1 MNFYTNVLQ
10 YGNSILVREVRDG
23 ERMTRRVKYEP
34 TLFDMVNTSE
44 ETGYKTLDGNSVLP
58 HTFDSIKEAKQWVAN
73 RENQKEIIFG
83 NTQYPYCWIA
93 DEYPN
98 RVDWDLDQMLM
109 VTIDIEVECENG
121 FPKPEDAAEPMLSIT
136 IKNHQ
141 TKRIVVWGI
150 GEFVTDRDDVTY
162 VQCESEVHLLKEFL
176 IFWERHTPDI
186 VTGWNTEFFDIPY
199 LVNRIR
205 NVFDEE
211 EVKRLSPWRNV
222 FAREVYNM
230 GRVHQ
235 TYTLDGISAL
245 DYFDLYR
252 KFTYTNQES
261 YRLDHIA
268 FVELGERKTGNPFET
283 FREWYTNDY
292 QSFIEYNIQDV
303 EIVDRLEDKMKLI
316 ELALT
321 MAYDA
326 KVNFVDVLGTVR
338 YWDILIY
345 NYLRERN
352 IVIPQKSDNKKV
364 EKFEG
369 AYVKD
374 PQVGMHNWVMS
385 FDLNSLYPH
394 LIMQYN
400 ISPETLVNS
409 GDKPIEGMVDKILEY
424 GKVDND
430 TEHCMTPNGA
440 LFRKDKRGFLPEL
453 MEGIYND
460 RVKYKRLM
468 LDAQQE
474 YENTGNK
481 SLLKDI
487 ARYDNIQ
494 MAKKISLNS
503 AYGAIGNNWFRYFN
517 LLVATAITSSGQLS
531 IRWIEKSL
539 NIHLNKI
546 LDTKNEDY
554 VIAADTDSV
563 YITFDKL
570 VTRVFKEGTKTDVII
585 SFLDKV
591 AKEKLEPFIDKSY
604 TALSQVT
611 NAYEQ
616 KMEMGREAIADKG
629 LWTAKKRYI
638 LNVYDMEGVRYSEP
652 KLKIM
657 GIEAVK
663 SSTPAPCR
671 EKLKEALKIIMGGD
685 EEMLNTFIQDF
696 REEFMTLPPE
706 DIAYPRSVNGIE
718 KFSDNAISR
727 MRTFKKMEERE
738 SKKRKKDTKLG
749 TLDGEDVTYGLFASG
764 APIHVKGAILYN
776 HLIEKNNISNKYPY
790 IQEGDKIR
798 FVHMQEPNIYQSSA
812 FSFITKLPRELDI
825 LHKIDYDTQYE
836 KSFLEPLRVIT
847 DTMKWVLKNDEVG
860 SLESFFG

>member
-34 TLFDMVNTSE
+34 TLFDLVKTRE
-44 ETGYKTLDGNSVLP
+44 ETGYKTLDGKSVKP
-58 HTFDSIKEAKQWVAN
+58 HHFDSIKEAKAWVAD
-73 RENQKEIIFG
+73 RENQDIIYG

-98 RVDWDLDQMLM
+98 QVDWDLDQMLM

-176 IFWERHTPDI
+176 VFWENHTPDI

-211 EVKRLSPWRNV
+211 ETKRLSPWKNV
-222 FAREVYNM
+222 FAREVYKM
-230 GRVHQ
+230 GRTHQ

-252 KFTYTNQES
+252 KFTYTNQER
-261 YRLDHIA
+261 YTLDHIA
-268 FVELGERKTGNPFET
+268 FVELGERKDGNPYET
-283 FREWYTNDY
+283 FREWYTKDY

-321 MAYDA
+321 MAFDA
-326 KVNFVDVLGTVR
+326 KVNFTDVLGTVR

-352 IVIPQKSDNKKV
+352 IVIPQKTEHEKV

-374 PQVGMHNWVMS
+374 PQVGMHKWVMS

-400 ISPETLVNS
+400 ISPETLVNK
-409 GDKPIEGMVDKILEY
+409 DAELVEGMVDKILD
-424 GKVDND
+424 GKVKND
-430 TEHCMTPNGA
+430 TEYCMTPNGA
-440 LFRKDKRGFLPEL
+440 FFRKDVRGFLPQL

-460 RVKYKRLM
+460 RVKYKRRM
-468 LDAQQE
+468 LEAQQE
-474 YENTGNK
+474 YENTGEK
-481 SLLKDI
+481 FLLNDI
-487 ARYDNIQ
+487 ARYNNIQ

-503 AYGAIGNNWFRYFN
+503 AYGAIGNNWFRYFD
-517 LLVATAITSSGQLS
+517 LLVATAITTSGQLS

-539 NIHLNKI
+539 NIYLNKI
-546 LDTKNEDY
+546 LETKHVDY
-554 VIAADTDSV
+554 VIASDTDSV
-563 YITFDKL
+563 YITFDSL
-570 VTRVFKEGTKTDVII
+570 VNSVFKEGAETSKIVT
-585 SFLDKV
+585 FLDKV

-604 TALSQVT
+604 QALAKTV
-611 NAYEQ
+611 NAYDQ
-616 KMEMGREAIADKG
+616 KMFMAREAIADKG
-629 LWTAKKRYI
+629 IWTAKKRYI
-638 LNVYDMEGVRYSEP
+638 LNVHDMEGVRYKEP
-652 KLKIM
+652 HLKIM

-671 EKLKEALKIIMGGD
+671 EKIKEALKIIMSGD
-685 EEMLNTFIQDF
+685 EKMLNTFIKEF
-696 REEFMTLPPE
+696 RDEFMNLPPE
-706 DIAYPRSVNGIE
+706 DIAYPSSVNGLE
-718 KFSDNAISR
+718 KFAG
-727 MRTFKKMEERE
+727 E
-738 SKKRKKDTKLG
+738 ST
-749 TLDGEDVTYGLFASG
+749 LFAKG
-764 APIHVKGAILYN
+764 APIHCKGAILYN
-776 HLIEKNNISNKYPY
+776 HLIKKKKLENKYQL
-790 IQEGDKIR
+790 IQNGDKIR
-798 FVHMQEPNIYQSSA
+798 FLHMRQPNIYSSSA
-812 FSFITKLPRELDI
+812 FSFMTEVPKELDI
-825 LHKIDYDTQYE
+825 SNKIDYDMQYE
-836 KSFLEPLRVIT
+836 KSFVEPLKVIT
-847 DTMKWVLKNDEVG
+847 EKINWLISYGAQST
-860 SLESFFG
+860 LEDFF